1 MELRKLVSF
10 MEYDEESFAEILSNK
25 TNADIL
31 AQKNHLQTELKKTLE
46 RIETVERL
54 YLKLYED
61 NSSGKVTDEWF
72 MCMSHKYEVERVEL
86 KAKVPELRTLI
97 GSLEKTQKGKE
108 IFIAAICKFMQMETL
123 TAPLLHELIDRIE
136 VHEIEGTGKNR
147 TQRIIIHYRF
157 VGYLEL
163 PTVSENYKADIR
175 QGVAIEYL
183 TA

>member
-1 MELRKLVSF
+1 MALF
-10 MEYDEESFAEILSNK
+10 
-25 TNADIL
+25 
-31 AQKNHLQTELKKTLE
+31 
-46 RIETVERL
+46 
-54 YLKLYED
+54 
-61 NSSGKVTDEWF
+61 TDEWF

-86 KAKVPELRTLI
+86 KAKVPELRTQI
-97 GSLEKTQKGKE
+97 ASLEKTQKGKE
-108 IFIAAICKFMQMETL
+108 IFIAAIRKFMQMETL

-147 TQRIIIHYRF
+147 TQRIVINYRF
-157 VGYLEL
+157 VGCLEL